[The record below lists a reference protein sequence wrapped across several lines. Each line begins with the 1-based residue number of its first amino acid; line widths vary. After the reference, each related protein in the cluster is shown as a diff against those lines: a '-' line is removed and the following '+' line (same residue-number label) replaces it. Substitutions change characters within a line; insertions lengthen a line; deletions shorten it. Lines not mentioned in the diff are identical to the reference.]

1 MSEFVKRVR
10 QKLSKLS
17 KEQLMSL
24 LKKSMEDNEDFN
36 SIIESLSIGMLIV
49 DKNFVLKQYNTI
61 VKSLLSFKI
70 LLDETKAFS
79 TPVWELIDNDEIS
92 EYLKKID
99 ENNITN
105 SSEEFSVATPGGV
118 VRFVTITILPLMHNG
133 KLSGRI
139 VKVRDITESKAH
151 AVTIHRMENFA
162 NLTKIAAE
170 MAHDIKNPLGAIS
183 IHVQL
188 LQKAVEKAREN
199 ENILPPPKFVEN
211 HIDIINKE
219 IEQLNTHVM
228 NFLLAVRP
236 VNAKLELKDPE
247 KIVENTIAFF
257 EPEFNKN
264 NIQVFYSKCEAN
276 KKVLIDEKLFH
287 EILLNVAQNALYA
300 ITHKFEPNSATENP
314 EIKNKDFRGKFI
326 ISTFIK
332 DNRYIFQ
339 FSDNGCGMSD
349 DVIAKIFEPYF
360 TTKATG
366 TGLGMP
372 MVFKIIKEFS
382 GEIRVESKE
391 GVGSRISI
399 FLPMP
404 QKNKKLLTQNGD

>member
-133 KLSGRI
+133 KPSGRI
-139 VKVRDITESKAH
+139 VKVRDITESKAQ

-188 LQKAVEKAREN
+188 LQKAVEKARKN

-287 EILLNVAQNALYA
+287 EILLNIAQNALYA